1 MALSDFA
8 DTAGTAKGKSKMT
21 EADYE
26 KKAVDALEGT
36 SQGGTDTEDEGDD
49 DFAAMVCGLRQ

>member
-1 MALSDFA
+1 
-8 DTAGTAKGKSKMT
+8 MT

-26 KKAVDALEGT
+26 KKAVDALERT

-49 DFAAMVCGLRQ
+49 DFAAMVCGFRQ